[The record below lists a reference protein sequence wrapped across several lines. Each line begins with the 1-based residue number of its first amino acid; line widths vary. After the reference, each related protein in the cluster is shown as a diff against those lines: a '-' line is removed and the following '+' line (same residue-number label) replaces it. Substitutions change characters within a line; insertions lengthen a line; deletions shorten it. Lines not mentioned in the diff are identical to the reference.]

1 MWIYTRKH
9 SIHKHPRTI
18 HFDSFTI
25 DIDEEGKVLSPVT
38 ADMEAVFKKHR
49 AFVFEE
55 PRSPALAQYFA
66 SIDAAM
72 AESLDEEDATL
83 FLQLAQSSL
92 PVGPEAPMA
101 EACVAE
107 VASGDEDEQEEEE
120 AIGLEAAGAEE
131 EQPAAL
137 APARGRR
144 KKQ

>member
-55 PRSPALAQYFA
+55 PRGSALAQYFA

-72 AESLDEEDATL
+72 AE
-83 FLQLAQSSL
+83 
-92 PVGPEAPMA
+92 
-101 EACVAE
+101 ACVAE
-107 VASGDEDEQEEEE
+107 VASSDEDEQEGEE
-120 AIGLEAAGAEE
+120 AISLEAAGAEE

-137 APARGRR
+137 TPARGRR